1 MQNMIEHK
9 YARIG
14 KLVCHSGVDKMFDD
28 NPEGETAFLGFLVKS
43 AEEYFSEPSKINFN
57 NLKSIGINH
66 LVEQLDHHG

>member
-1 MQNMIEHK
+1 MQNTMADK

-57 NLKSIGINH
+57 HLKSIGLNH
-66 LVEQLDHHG
+66 LVEQLNPHG